1 MKVKELEEMNKK
13 KLEETRKR
21 NKKIAEQWNEKIED
35 VAKRIARLFGTMCAV
50 QKNLCKETGV
60 TVSTEE
66 IAKIALH
73 LAKVAHP
80 NPLNALSCQPTKKKQ
95 V

>member
-35 VAKRIARLFGTMCAV
+35 VAKRIAQLLGAMCIT
-50 QKNLCKETGV
+50 QKNQFNETELLSV
-60 TVSTEE
+60 EE
-66 IAKIALH
+66 IEKISGH

-80 NPLNALSCQPTKKKQ
+80 NPLNILFP
-95 V
+95 